1 MSIDSIVRLAA
12 ANIVAENISGY
23 ETDEIVAE
31 VLAGLK
37 SIKGSN
43 GWTTLDKDIEIHIQD
58 NQILAVLL
66 ESGNGMVDV
75 SVPIKLV
82 AGPVIRKKK

>member
-1 MSIDSIVRLAA
+1 MSVDSIVRLAA

-23 ETDEIVAE
+23 ETDEIVSE

-37 SIKGSN
+37 SIKGSSQ
-43 GWTTLDKDIEIHIQD
+43 WTTLDKDIEIHIQD
-58 NQILAVLL
+58 GQILAVLL

-82 AGPVIRKKK
+82 AGPVIREKK